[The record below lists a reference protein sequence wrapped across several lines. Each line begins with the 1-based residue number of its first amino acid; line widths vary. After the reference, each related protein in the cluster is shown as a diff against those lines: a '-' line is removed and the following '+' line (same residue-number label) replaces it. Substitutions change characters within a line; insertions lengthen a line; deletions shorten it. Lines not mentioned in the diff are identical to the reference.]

1 MNRKFGPSL
10 LFVSLLAAFLLPC
23 AGWSAPQVNVD
34 AAQAKKIEAMLP
46 PRVECVASSPTVVA
60 GQSVVL
66 TARVQGVS
74 AGLVYSFSSNGGKL
88 YPNGSTAR
96 LDTTGVAAGRTIS
109 ATCLATNGAG
119 QRESGTVAVRVVA
132 VQAVKTE
139 NHGTVAE
146 SAEETAKNIFG
157 GIGGNGSSPLGGGSQ
172 HVSHEHAAQPAPGTG
187 GQAAP
192 AQQAEADA
200 GSAGAPPSP
209 KGAPGGVEGP
219 GVPPPYVPAP
229 EPAAAPPPPA
239 AGAVDPYQA
248 SEVHEQW
255 VNALKNG
262 KIEYLIPTQME
273 LHETSV
279 VTAVIHG
286 FADTSQDNL
295 AGAKAGTL
303 KVSPYM
309 RMQLTADN
317 PDEFEI
323 DPQVGAVLPV
333 PINSSATWTW
343 NVKPN
348 QPASGQKLTI
358 EAFLVYS
365 ENGDNPQELIPSY
378 VATVNVSVPGFWESV
393 REAFW
398 NDPSAAIKYVLPGGA
413 GFTVAAGLIVW
424 WWKRRH
430 PEESKADKDE
440 E

>member
-10 LFVSLLAAFLLPC
+10 LFVNIMALLLMPAAC
-23 AGWSAPQVNVD
+23 WSAPQVAVD
-34 AAQAKKIEAMLP
+34 AAHAKKIEAMLP
-46 PRVECVASSPTVVA
+46 LKVECVAPSTAIMA

-74 AGLVYSFSSNGGKL
+74 AGLVYSFSSSGGRL
-88 YPNGSTAR
+88 YPNGPTAR
-96 LDTTGVAAGRTIS
+96 LDTTGVTPGKRIS
-109 ATCLATNGAG
+109 VTCQVTNGLGKKA
-119 QRESGTVAVRVVA
+119 SGEVVVYVVA
-132 VQAVKTE
+132 RQSVKTAE
-139 NHGTVAE
+139 HADVAE
-146 SAEETAKNIFG
+146 SAEVIVKNGLG
-157 GIGGNGSSPLGGGSQ
+157 GDGSSPQSGAQQ
-172 HVSHEHAAQPAPGTG
+172 HVSHEHAAQPAQGTG

-200 GSAGAPPSP
+200 DFADAAPAPEGAAG
-209 KGAPGGVEGP
+209 GAEGP
-219 GVPPPYVPAP
+219 GVPAPHVVPAP
-229 EPAAAPPPPA
+229 EVAAAPPHPA
-239 AGAVDPYQA
+239 AGGIDPYQA
-248 SEVHEQW
+248 SEAHVQW

-262 KIEYLIPTQME
+262 KIEYLIPTQMK

-279 VTAVIHG
+279 VTVVIHG
-286 FADTSQDNL
+286 FADTNQNNL

-323 DPQVGAVLPV
+323 EPKVGAVLPV

-348 QPASGQKLTI
+348 QPASGQRLTI

-378 VATVNVSVPGFWESV
+378 AATVDVNVPGFWEWV

-398 NDPSAAIKYVLPGGA
+398 NNPSGAIKYVLPGGA
-413 GFTVAAGLIVW
+413 GFTVVAGLIVW
-424 WWKRRH
+424 WWRRRH

-440 E
+440 